1 MLSGFW
7 IHISQQSLELEDAM
21 QKELWIVSFVPIC
34 PNNVSVLE
42 SAAFVKAHT
51 EQRKTQFLFKIQDY
65 FPLSCKLISRA
76 FRNSYPDP
84 K

>member
-51 EQRKTQFLFKIQDY
+51 
-65 FPLSCKLISRA
+65 
-76 FRNSYPDP
+76 
-84 K
+84 